1 MKTLSEKALLEL
13 PVVIAGTGGAAWWIL
28 EGFTR
33 EKIDVKAF
41 IVSNPKYEAEDTCAG
56 LPVWKYDTWKKLPLK
71 QTEYLVVMGVMNPN
85 VDVKAMK
92 SELVKNGWRKIID
105 FDEYAR
111 LLLAVRSVN
120 ICMLDPGELRK
131 HNDEISK
138 LRSQLAD
145 SKSVATLDG
154 FTYFI
159 ESLDEREFPEIS
171 EIPYFPKD
179 IPRWQKELKFIDCGA
194 YDGDTVKQAMDSGYL
209 IKQAFCFEPD
219 PISFRNLTLNL
230 MDLENIFC
238 LPLGVSDATAM
249 KSFSSQQSTGSRL
262 VDQGDSWIQ
271 CVAIDDFMNSS
282 ESNLIK
288 MDIEGGEL
296 SALKGATK
304 VLKRYR
310 PNLAISVYHK
320 TNDIW
325 QIPSLIIETLGSCEL
340 YLRRHSRTIAD
351 TVLYVFPD
359 N

>member
-41 IVSNPKYEAEDTCAG
+41 IVSNPKYEAEDTCVG
-56 LPVWKYDTWKKLPLK
+56 LPVWKYDTWERLPLK
-71 QTEYLVVMGVMNPN
+71 QTEYLVVMGVMNPK
-85 VDVKAMK
+85 VDVEAMK
-92 SELVKNGWRKIID
+92 SELVDSGWKTIMD

-111 LLLAVRSVN
+111 LLLAVKSVN
-120 ICMLDPGELRK
+120 ICMLDPRDFGKRK
-131 HNDEISK
+131 EEISK
-138 LRSQLAD
+138 LRSQLSD
-145 SKSVATLDG
+145 SKRVPTLDG
-154 FTYFI
+154 FAHFI
-159 ESLDEREFPEIS
+159 ESLDEIEFPEIS
-171 EIPYFPKD
+171 ETPYFPKD
-179 IPRWQKELKFIDCGA
+179 IPGWQKELKFIDCGA

-219 PISFRNLTLNL
+219 PISFRKLTLNL
-230 MDLENIFC
+230 MDLTNIFC
-238 LPLGVSDATAM
+238 LPLGVSDSTAIM
-249 KSFSSQQSTGSRL
+249 SFSSQQSTGSRL
-262 VDQGDSWIQ
+262 LDQGDSWIQ
-271 CVAIDDFMNSS
+271 CVAIDDFIAGSDT
-282 ESNLIK
+282 NLIK

-304 VLKRYR
+304 LLKRYR

-325 QIPSLIIETLGSCEL
+325 QIPSLIIETLGSCQL
-340 YLRRHSRTIAD
+340 YLRRHSRAIAD

-359 N
+359 R

>member
-13 PVVIAGTGGAAWWIL
+13 PVVIAGTCGAAWWIL

-159 ESLDEREFPEIS
+159 ESLDER
-171 EIPYFPKD
+171 
-179 IPRWQKELKFIDCGA
+179 
-194 YDGDTVKQAMDSGYL
+194 
-209 IKQAFCFEPD
+209 
-219 PISFRNLTLNL
+219 
-230 MDLENIFC
+230 
-238 LPLGVSDATAM
+238 
-249 KSFSSQQSTGSRL
+249 
-262 VDQGDSWIQ
+262 
-271 CVAIDDFMNSS
+271 
-282 ESNLIK
+282 
-288 MDIEGGEL
+288 
-296 SALKGATK
+296 
-304 VLKRYR
+304 
-310 PNLAISVYHK
+310 
-320 TNDIW
+320 
-325 QIPSLIIETLGSCEL
+325 
-340 YLRRHSRTIAD
+340 
-351 TVLYVFPD
+351 
-359 N
+359 